1 MQQEQKESYIFSSYI
16 IYLWRKRFLIVLG
29 TILCMGL
36 TAVYVQFV
44 AKEKFR
50 SFSQIMIK
58 EHPDFLGMERYKIT
72 PVSYQDLLLNEDL
85 LRDVRDEYAETCKIH
100 PENLKIEKFKTAFDV
115 EFEVVQDTTIKKEYS
130 PVMILSVDAG
140 TPQNAKTLN
149 DIWLKHFMQRYGD
162 LLSREPD
169 YAKLYFTNKAESVQ
183 KELEEK
189 ENRFLKLRWELPFK
203 IRQLTAKEL
212 LVSPANVQLDYQDQ
226 RRSYYKYREESL
238 VNVQVPEP
246 TVMPVGE
253 GLEDRLMMV
262 EQDLATAQA
271 AQDKPQV
278 AQLTA
283 QKEILEKK
291 IGEIKTEIK
300 SLQAETT
307 NMEKEFQS
315 LAREV
320 TGLRDLYQY
329 VIDLK
334 NQAEAEADALH
345 YKDPRKSLERMDIA
359 VLAAPSLPEMRVF
372 PKKSFSC
379 LIAGFVGFLLC
390 CFLVVFDKFMKESRA
405 LVEGS
410 EQS

>member
-1 MQQEQKESYIFSSYI
+1 MQQEQKESYIFSLYI
-16 IYLWRKRFLIVLG
+16 IYLWKKRFLIVLG

-50 SFSQIMIK
+50 SFAQIIIK
-58 EHPDFLGMERYKIT
+58 EHPDFLGMERVKIT
-72 PVSYQDLLLNEDL
+72 PVTYKDLLLNEDL
-85 LRDVRDEYAETCKIH
+85 IRDVRDEYAETCKIY
-100 PENLKIEKFKTAFDV
+100 PGALKLEKFKTAFDV
-115 EFEVVQDTTIKKEYS
+115 EFEIVQDTTIKKDYS
-130 PVMILSVDAG
+130 PVMRLSTDAG
-140 TPQNAKTLN
+140 TPQNTKTLG
-149 DIWLKHFMQRYGD
+149 DIWLKHFIRRYGD

-169 YAKLYFTNKAESVQ
+169 YAKLYFTDKAQKVQ

-189 ENRFLKLRWELPFK
+189 ESRFLKLRWELPFK

-212 LVSPANVQLDYQDQ
+212 LISPANVRLDYQDQ

-246 TVMPVGE
+246 TVMSVGE
-253 GLEDRLMMV
+253 GLEDRLVMV
-262 EQDLATAQA
+262 EQNLAAAQA
-271 AQDKPQV
+271 AQDNAQA
-278 AQLTA
+278 AQLQA
-283 QKEILEKK
+283 QKQVLEKK
-291 IGEIKTEIK
+291 IEEVKIEIKTI
-300 SLQAETT
+300 QAETST
-307 NMEKEFQS
+307 MEKEFQS

-334 NQAEAEADALH
+334 NQAEAEADAIH
-345 YKDPRKSLERMDIA
+345 FGDKDKSLERMDIA
-359 VLAAPSLPEMRVF
+359 ILASPSLPEMRVF

-379 LIAGFVGFLLC
+379 LIAGFVGFLLS
-390 CFLVVFDKFMKESRA
+390 CFFVVFDKFMQESRS

-410 EQS
+410 EKT